1 LINLNNLVLDVLT
14 NILILNKSIFLDQ
27 SAVKEGGFLGRPWPL
42 WIIHIHIVETKLL
55 SVTHAPLKVVQQR
68 PGVVAFNRQPIL
80 NNGSQELIEI
90 MFVVVDPLQVVKIA
104 KFVTEAILRDINIRI
119 AELAVGPVQSS
130 PDAPWSH
137 LEPGRSS
144 SIPGLVLIGSNIRIS
159 VETDVSDVTFLGIN
173 PRRCRN

>member
-1 LINLNNLVLDVLT
+1 MINLNNLVLDVLT

-90 MFVVVDPLQVVKIA
+90 MFVVVDPGNLIKWVMTVFVKSCKINDLC
-104 KFVTEAILRDINIRI
+104 KSSRLPSLSLKPFSVT
-119 AELAVGPVQSS
+119 
-130 PDAPWSH
+130 
-137 LEPGRSS
+137 
-144 SIPGLVLIGSNIRIS
+144 
-159 VETDVSDVTFLGIN
+159 
-173 PRRCRN
+173 